1 MLLPNS
7 RGVRAPHRSEI
18 SSQIK
23 PDKHLQLKAAGAMT
37 EHLLVGARELQRQI
51 LNKPANQ
58 PFTTE
63 GSPEKDDAL
72 RMNCAM
78 TKGFVYADQ

>member
-1 MLLPNS
+1 
-7 RGVRAPHRSEI
+7 
-18 SSQIK
+18 
-23 PDKHLQLKAAGAMT
+23 MT